1 MKRKKNKLSLAL
13 FSLRAF
19 VGKISVSL
27 YTPQCNFL
35 TTYTRRFGTSKL
47 LFQVLEEFHFFFL
60 VVFSCHPGTERH
72 FFFFHP
78 LPTLKRLENNKRI
91 LKTPIIID
99 VFFFIMCSL
108 FPRTVISSSLCAR
121 RREGFRHKYS
131 FQDLLGLACH
141 VDEKESWGFLCLPL
155 ISLTDAGS
163 ANQIQL

>member
-47 LFQVLEEFHFFFL
+47 LFQVLEEFHFFLGLFFL
-60 VVFSCHPGTERH
+60 VIQVPSGT
-72 FFFFHP
+72 FFPHP